1 MVPSISILTRA
12 IKAGIKKYPGLVS
25 VFFLHALNTHYIEWM
40 GLLDIAGSFLIAYI
54 PRLYSMPTYW
64 KQYVERAIL
73 LSIADKGE
81 RNPSEIIGHS
91 VYVIIIVLE

>member
-25 VFFLHALNTHYIEWM
+25 VFFLHALNTHYNEWM
-40 GLLDIAGSFLIAYI
+40 GLLDSSGSFLIAYI

-73 LSIADKGE
+73 LSTADKEGE
-81 RNPSEIIGHS
+81 IP
-91 VYVIIIVLE
+91 LKL